1 MNADE
6 RAQLLEDIKR
16 SSTMRERIYEQARL
30 DREFDIAA
38 AWKSLEELDDSINE
52 RVGESRLTE

>member
-16 SSTMRERIYEQARL
+16 SSTMRERIYEQGRL
-30 DREFDIAA
+30 DPEFDIAA
-38 AWKSLEELDDSINE
+38 AWRTLEELDRSIDERIGDSQ
-52 RVGESRLTE
+52 LTG